1 MDKGFGFDFDSDV
14 YYYEVAVRYYY
25 VNDENKERYNKD
37 DNKVEN
43 EVEKRDKEDKR

>member
-1 MDKGFGFDFDSDV
+1 MTRKWPENG
-14 YYYEVAVRYYY
+14 YREQPYY